1 MFSKVFLISNQEN
14 EIQNFLE
21 KFSNK
26 KIELENPF
34 FWKKGFT
41 NPIDI
46 SEIIA
51 AFIDNINT
59 FNLVMWISLDKD
71 IFIKISSENSNAVI
85 KYLFERYPY

>member
-34 FWKKGFT
+34 FWKKDFT

-51 AFIDNINT
+51 AFI
-59 FNLVMWISLDKD
+59 
-71 IFIKISSENSNAVI
+71 
-85 KYLFERYPY
+85 

>member
-34 FWKKGFT
+34 FWKKDFT

-71 IFIKISSENSNAVI
+71 IFIKISSKNSNAVI